1 MRNTLRL
8 LRPHQWIKNSFVLA
22 PLVFAGKFLEPEAL
36 KQALLAFLA
45 FCVASSATYVLND
58 LKDIEKDRKHPV
70 KRLKRPLAS
79 GAVSPKTA
87 KFILG
92 LLYLILAIF
101 LFFSFTRKFMIPIL
115 LYLVLNIF
123 YTYKLKYIP
132 VLDIFCIATGFV
144 LRIFAGG
151 MAISVPISSWMLI
164 TTLCLALFLASAKRL
179 QELCVQGDNARKVL
193 QSYTL
198 KLLEGYAQISA
209 AGALVFYS
217 LFVIT
222 SRPELALSVPFV
234 IFGLFRY
241 WFVVEV
247 QKRGESPTEALL
259 KDIPL
264 GITVVLW
271 ILFCLWRLWPEGSF
285 HSLLAITKK

>member
-1 MRNTLRL
+1 MKIKYILKLLRL
-8 LRPHQWIKNSFVLA
+8 HQWIKNGFVLA
-22 PLVFAGKFLEPEAL
+22 PLVFAGKFLSPEAL
-36 KQALLAFLA
+36 KQSCWAFLA
-45 FCVASSATYVLND
+45 FCAASSATYVLND

-70 KRLKRPLAS
+70 KRLTRPLAS

-87 KFILG
+87 KFIL
-92 LLYLILAIF
+92 LFLYLILCIF
-101 LFFSFTRKFMIPIL
+101 LFFPFTRKFMFPIL
-115 LYLVLNIF
+115 IYLILNIF
-123 YTYKLKYIP
+123 YSYKLKHIP
-132 VLDIFCIATGFV
+132 VLDIFCIATGFI
-144 LRIFAGG
+144 LRILAGG

-164 TTLCLALFLASAKRL
+164 TTLCLALFLGSVKRL
-179 QELCVQGDNARKVL
+179 QETRLQGDNARKVL

-198 KLLEGYAQISA
+198 KLLESYALISA
-209 AGALVFYS
+209 TGALVFYS

-241 WFVVEV
+241 WFIVEA
-247 QKRGESPTEALL
+247 QGKGESPTEALL

-264 GITVVLW
+264 GVTVLLW

-285 HSLLAITKK
+285 SLVGK

>member
-1 MRNTLRL
+1 MRIKHILKL

-22 PLVFAGKFLEPEAL
+22 PLVFAGKFLSPEAL

-70 KRLKRPLAS
+70 KCQKRPLAS
-79 GAVSPKTA
+79 GAISPKTA
-87 KFILG
+87 KFILA

-101 LFFSFTRKFMIPIL
+101 LYSPFSRKFMLPIL
-115 LYLVLNIF
+115 IYLVLNIF
-123 YTYKLKYIP
+123 YSYRLKYIP
-132 VLDIFCIATGFV
+132 ILDIFCIAIGFV

-179 QELCVQGDNARKVL
+179 QELRVQGNNTRKVL

-198 KLLEGYAQISA
+198 KLLESYAQISA

-222 SRPELALSVPFV
+222 SRPRLALSVPFV

-241 WFVVEV
+241 WFIVEA
-247 QKRGESPTEALL
+247 QGQGESPTEALL

-264 GITVVLW
+264 GITVILW
-271 ILFCLWRLWPEGSF
+271 ILFCLWRLWPEGAF
-285 HSLLAITKK
+285 SLVER

>member
-1 MRNTLRL
+1 MRIKHILKL

-22 PLVFAGKFLEPEAL
+22 PLVFAGKFLWLEAL

-70 KRLKRPLAS
+70 KCQKRPLAS
-79 GAVSPKTA
+79 GAINPKTA
-87 KFILG
+87 KFILA

-101 LFFSFTRKFMIPIL
+101 LYSPFSRKFMLPIL
-115 LYLVLNIF
+115 IYLVLNIF
-123 YTYKLKYIP
+123 YSYRLKYIP
-132 VLDIFCIATGFV
+132 ILDIFCIAIGFV

-179 QELCVQGDNARKVL
+179 QELRVQGNNTRKVL

-198 KLLEGYAQISA
+198 KLLESYAQISA

-222 SRPELALSVPFV
+222 SRPRLALSVPFV

-241 WFVVEV
+241 WFIVEA
-247 QKRGESPTEALL
+247 QGQGESPTEALL

-264 GITVVLW
+264 GITVILW
-271 ILFCLWRLWPEGSF
+271 ILFCLWRLWPEGAF
-285 HSLLAITKK
+285 SLVEK